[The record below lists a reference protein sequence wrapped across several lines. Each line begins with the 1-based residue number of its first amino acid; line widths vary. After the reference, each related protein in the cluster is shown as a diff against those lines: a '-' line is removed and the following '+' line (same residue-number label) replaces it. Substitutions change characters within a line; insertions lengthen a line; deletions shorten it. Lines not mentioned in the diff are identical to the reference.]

1 MHSWPSDWPIIHTF
15 DPNHAKTWGQ
25 SRARPPLYKTNNL
38 TGNMSSVPLSS
49 PGGQFPLKIQFIV
62 LLEIIGSVI
71 PCEVRS
77 KPLRIF
83 LDSFCSNW
91 KQIIKYI
98 SQQSKYKLAILKVL
112 NMSNICHQKW
122 KFRICDKSKVRTR
135 KIQSWSTGPTRSS
148 VHVRTCRC
156 PRMHSPMPSFIL
168 GLAGQRAMQN
178 TRDTQSGGKY
188 ARYTE

>member
-91 KQIIKYI
+91 QQIVIKDLSSPSCPLFLRLSI
-98 SQQSKYKLAILKVL
+98 SHVFPWKGQHVIYTKIKTKNIRVKEKRVCYAWIAAKISHDELYQGLD
-112 NMSNICHQKW
+112 NM
-122 KFRICDKSKVRTR
+122 
-135 KIQSWSTGPTRSS
+135 IQITM
-148 VHVRTCRC
+148 C
-156 PRMHSPMPSFIL
+156 I
-168 GLAGQRAMQN
+168 
-178 TRDTQSGGKY
+178 
-188 ARYTE
+188 